1 VQAAAEARAKA
12 IALADEV
19 KRKEEEEKRAKEE
32 AKRAAEEAEKRAK
45 EEEEAARLR
54 AEEEAMEREL
64 AEIAAAQAQA
74 LAEIEARQNADQA
87 ELEAKAQAK
96 ADKNAAAAAERAAAA
111 QAQAEADAAIAAAEA
126 DALSVPGSSTASD
139 ASAPPAAP
147 SEVPVDLTA
156 NATEEDIAA
165 RTTRLGANVT
175 SIGCAFGVWAPH
187 AEKMTLLI
195 YGGAP
200 DPLRGYD
207 ASAPLPVPARYDMYR
222 DPNNNANWRME
233 VQQVGAGWRYAFE
246 VTMPGGHT
254 FTRRDP
260 WARETDFDSDV
271 CFVVDPAQF
280 RWSKFDRPQHDE
292 LVMYQ
297 CHVGTFTG
305 RGDPELGTSPGTF
318 VALTRKLDHIKNLGF
333 NCLQLLPHTE
343 FGGAWGYNPR
353 LMHAVH
359 GPYGDSLEFAE
370 LVDAAH
376 KRGIAVMVD
385 VALHHGAANG
395 NSLWEFDGWS
405 QDGDGGI
412 YFERAGDTGWGQGFA
427 FWKEEVQEYLS
438 ATVDT
443 WLGEYNCDGVRID
456 SAHSMPP
463 DFVRRVTNR
472 AHKHEGRFVVVEHSP
487 EGGHVPGEL
496 GADACWLFSSCD
508 NCAGMTNYWKGNM
521 ERLEQVAR
529 APEGYHSNSSFVKFP
544 LGSHDVIGKRPG
556 HTHDLGHWASRFGG
570 RGEWRA
576 RASMRLW
583 WGVAAAGVGIPMMF
597 MGTET
602 HQDGHWHVEPEA
614 EMDWSTIARGGEK
627 WAKEGMEL
635 VKAANEM
642 RTKHWSLTRGTAR
655 VLHKDHENGIIV
667 IERHYEG
674 VAEDGKTKMNE
685 RLIVVVNDGDGQWD
699 AEGAYGVNVG
709 PSWGDEFGRFE
720 EIFNSQDEAFG
731 GWPGSGNAERG
742 VIEQQGDMLPLAIPK
757 LGVVVLKQVSG
768 PSRDPDLVLAELSAG
783 AAASISA
790 LGR

>member
-1 VQAAAEARAKA
+1 VKAAEAAAAAAAEAEAAAAAEEAAAAAEEEKEGFAPLSPDGFAVPEEAATAPQPERAAPSDVEKEQKAAADLAAAAAKVQAAAEARAKA

-165 RTTRLGANVT
+165 RTHRLGANVT

-280 RWSKFDRPQHDE
+280 RWSKFDRPKHDE

-343 FGGAWGYNPR
+343 FRRRVGVQPAFDARRARPVRRLAGVCRAGGC
-353 LMHAVH
+353 
-359 GPYGDSLEFAE
+359 
-370 LVDAAH
+370 
-376 KRGIAVMVD
+376 
-385 VALHHGAANG
+385 GA
-395 NSLWEFDGWS
+395 
-405 QDGDGGI
+405 QTRHRGDGGRRVASRRG
-412 YFERAGDTGWGQGFA
+412 ERELAVGIRRVVAGWRRWHLLREGGRYRVGP
-427 FWKEEVQEYLS
+427 
-438 ATVDT
+438 
-443 WLGEYNCDGVRID
+443 GVRVLEGRGPGVPQRD
-456 SAHSMPP
+456 
-463 DFVRRVTNR
+463 RRHVAGRVQLRRR
-472 AHKHEGRFVVVEHSP
+472 AHR
-487 EGGHVPGEL
+487 
-496 GADACWLFSSCD
+496 
-508 NCAGMTNYWKGNM
+508 
-521 ERLEQVAR
+521 QR
-529 APEGYHSNSSFVKFP
+529 ALH
-544 LGSHDVIGKRPG
+544 
-556 HTHDLGHWASRFGG
+556 ASRF
-570 RGEWRA
+570 RA
-576 RASMRLW
+576 PRDEPRA
-583 WGVAAAGVGIPMMF
+583 
-597 MGTET
+597 
-602 HQDGHWHVEPEA
+602 
-614 EMDWSTIARGGEK
+614 
-627 WAKEGMEL
+627 
-635 VKAANEM
+635 
-642 RTKHWSLTRGTAR
+642 
-655 VLHKDHENGIIV
+655 
-667 IERHYEG
+667 
-674 VAEDGKTKMNE
+674 
-685 RLIVVVNDGDGQWD
+685 
-699 AEGAYGVNVG
+699 
-709 PSWGDEFGRFE
+709 
-720 EIFNSQDEAFG
+720 
-731 GWPGSGNAERG
+731 
-742 VIEQQGDMLPLAIPK
+742 
-757 LGVVVLKQVSG
+757 
-768 PSRDPDLVLAELSAG
+768 
-783 AAASISA
+783 
-790 LGR
+790 

>member
-1 VQAAAEARAKA
+1 MQAAAEARAKA
-12 IALADEV
+12 VALADEV

-32 AKRAAEEAEKRAK
+32 AARRAEEEAEI
-45 EEEEAARLR
+45 ARIR

-96 ADKNAAAAAERAAAA
+96 ADNAAAAVAERAAAA

-126 DALSVPGSSTASD
+126 DALSIPGSGPADETLA
-139 ASAPPAAP
+139 AAPAAP
-147 SEVPVDLTA
+147 AEVPVDLTA
-156 NATEEDIAA
+156 DATEDDVAA
-165 RTTRLGANVT
+165 RTRRLGANVT

-207 ASAPLPVPARYDMYR
+207 MSAPLPVPARYEMYR
-222 DPNNNANWRME
+222 DPGNNANWRME

-246 VTMPGGHT
+246 VTMPGGYV

-260 WARETDFDSDV
+260 WARETDFESDV
-271 CFVVDPAQF
+271 CFVVDPKQF
-280 RWSKFDRPQHDE
+280 SFSEFKRPAHDE

-305 RGDPELGTSPGTF
+305 RGDPELGTAPGTF
-318 VALTRKLDHIKNLGF
+318 VALTRKLDYIKDLGF

-370 LVDAAH
+370 LVEAAH
-376 KRGIAVMVD
+376 KRGVAVMVD

-395 NSLWEFDGWS
+395 NSLWEYDGWS
-405 QDGDGGI
+405 QDDNGGI
-412 YFERAGDTGWGQGFA
+412 YFEKAGDTGWGQGFA

-438 ATVDT
+438 ATMDT

-463 DFVRRVTNR
+463 DFVRRVANR
-472 AHKHEGRFVVVEHSP
+472 ARQFDGRFVVVEHAP

-496 GADACWLFSSCD
+496 GADACWLFSNCD

-521 ERLEQVAR
+521 ERLEAVAR
-529 APEGYHSNSSFVKFP
+529 APEGYRANHAFVKFP

-583 WGVAAAGVGIPMMF
+583 WGVAAAGVGIPMLF

-602 HQDGHWHVEPEA
+602 HQDGHWHVEEEA
-614 EMDWSTIARGGEK
+614 SMDWSLIARGGEK
-627 WAKEGMEL
+627 WAKEGMAC

-642 RTKHWSLTRGTAR
+642 RTHHWALTRGTAR
-655 VLHKDHENGIIV
+655 VIHADHENGIIV
-667 IERHYEG
+667 VERHYEG
-674 VAEDGKTKMNE
+674 VEEDGKTKMNQ

-699 AEGAYGVNVG
+699 AEGTYGINVG
-709 PSWGDEFGRFE
+709 PPWGEDGGAFE
-720 EIFNSQDEAFG
+720 EIFNSQDEDFG
-731 GWPGSGNAERG
+731 GWPGSGNKERG
-742 VIEQQGDMLPLAIPK
+742 VINQEGESLQLAIPK
-757 LGVVVLKQVSG
+757 LGVVVLKQVTGKSKA
-768 PSRDPDLVLAELSAG
+768 RDPDLVLAELSAG